1 MTDPVLSVLTKRR
14 AELVA
19 EAQATDAALRRILA
33 DIDHMDGAIR
43 LCDPAYRP
51 RKVHLNRA
59 EFVDVSRTALGIL
72 RQATE
77 PMTLRDITYGIMA
90 KQGADQGD
98 TKAVRSMLERVRR
111 LVPASRANGALRSLP
126 GPGQLVLWEV
136 AG

>member
-1 MTDPVLSVLTKRR
+1 VTALVLSALTKRR

-19 EAQATDAALRRILA
+19 EAQAADAALRRILA

-43 LCDPAYRP
+43 LGDPAYRP
-51 RKVHLNRA
+51 RKVHVNRA

-98 TKAVRSMLERVRR
+98 VKAVRSMLERVRLALTR
-111 LVPASRANGALRSLP
+111 QRASGTLRSLP
-126 GPGQLVLWEV
+126 GPGQLVLF
-136 AG
+136 